1 MERGKLS
8 LPSSIKLSSGNASFN
23 RKLSNTLNYQTEQQ
37 KEKQKWE
44 GTKKR
49 EGTGMEA
56 NTFIASQMLRFV
68 TSPFMEFWVYSG
80 KINNF

>member
-44 GTKKR
+44 GTKEKR
-49 EGTGMEA
+49 GYGDGGKH
-56 NTFIASQMLRFV
+56 I
-68 TSPFMEFWVYSG
+68 YSITNAQICNIPIYG
-80 KINNF
+80 ILGIFRKDK